1 MAPDRLGARRYA
13 QRARAAQRARPVNLS
28 RNVQLLEA
36 AGLIEVAAGDRD
48 ARRRA
53 VWLTE
58 KGPPSLDAGSA
69 DWKRAHGELAKRLDP
84 EAARRLA
91 LAAEA
96 LEEG

>member
-1 MAPDRLGARRYA
+1 M
-13 QRARAAQRARPVNLS
+13 
-28 RNVQLLEA
+28 LEA
-36 AGLIEVAAGDRD
+36 AGLVEIAAGDRD

-58 KGPPSLDAGSA
+58 EGARSLEAGLA
-69 DWKRAHGELAKRLDP
+69 DWKQAHGELAKRLDP

>member
-1 MAPDRLGARRYA
+1 
-13 QRARAAQRARPVNLS
+13 V
-28 RNVQLLEA
+28 LEA
-36 AGLIEVAAGDRD
+36 AGLVELAADDAD

-53 VWLTE
+53 VRLTG
-58 KGPPSLDAGSA
+58 KGAQSLQAGLA

-91 LAAEA
+91 LATEA

>member
-1 MAPDRLGARRYA
+1 MFVS
-13 QRARAAQRARPVNLS
+13 QVSAAEKSRPKAV
-28 RNVQLLEA
+28 
-36 AGLIEVAAGDRD
+36 AGLIEIAAGDKD

-58 KGPPSLDAGSA
+58 NGALSLEAGLA
-69 DWKRAHGELAKRLDP
+69 DWKLAHCELAKRLNP

>member
-1 MAPDRLGARRYA
+1 MRAGAPYGSRKRGA
-13 QRARAAQRARPVNLS
+13 Q
-28 RNVQLLEA
+28 
-36 AGLIEVAAGDRD
+36 
-48 ARRRA
+48 
-53 VWLTE
+53 
-58 KGPPSLDAGSA
+58 SLDAGSA

>member
-1 MAPDRLGARRYA
+1 MFVSQVSATEKGHPKA
-13 QRARAAQRARPVNLS
+13 V
-28 RNVQLLEA
+28 
-36 AGLIEVAAGDRD
+36 AGLIEIAAGDKD

-58 KGPPSLDAGSA
+58 NGALGLEAGLA
-69 DWKRAHGELAKRLDP
+69 DWKRAHCELAKRLNR
-84 EAARRLA
+84 EAARRRLA